1 MWELL
6 DLNISRTIAEVL
18 DSAGA
23 PNHFPTRRPRG
34 ENIEKTSRKAS
45 TLTGFFFDRKGEY
58 KLKSSETL
66 GFPRV
71 FPQSKKKR
79 KENTEA

>member
-34 ENIEKTSRKAS
+34 ENIQKTSRKAS
-45 TLTGFFFDRKGEY
+45 TLTGLF
-58 KLKSSETL
+58 
-66 GFPRV
+66 
-71 FPQSKKKR
+71 
-79 KENTEA
+79 